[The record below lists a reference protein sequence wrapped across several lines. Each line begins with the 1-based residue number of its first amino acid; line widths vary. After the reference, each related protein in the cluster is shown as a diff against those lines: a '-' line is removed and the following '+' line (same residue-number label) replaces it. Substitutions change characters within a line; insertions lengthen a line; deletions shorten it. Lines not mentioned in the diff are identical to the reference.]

1 MVIFAPLL
9 GGLLMYAA
17 FAPISLWWCG
27 PIAMAI
33 LVSLLHAPRFSR
45 RLTSVAIFA
54 TAFFAPLLSWSNVY
68 VGNIPWIILTFSQVV
83 LLLPISLL
91 HLRKDRP
98 ELLLLFPSGW
108 ILTEMIRT
116 RFPFGGF
123 GWGRTAF
130 SQADSPYSSL
140 ARLGGVPLLSFTV
153 ATLGVALY
161 LSLSSN
167 LLSWPKG
174 AALFIL
180 LFITIATFFVA
191 SSLASEM
198 KSKNRDF
205 SLVAVQGG
213 VPQLGLAFNS
223 RATAVFENHLILTQ
237 RYLNHR
243 KSVPDLILWPEN
255 SVDVDPFRFPLIRK
269 QIQGLVDTYST
280 PIILGAVLEKG
291 DNFQNASILWMPKTG
306 PKSTYIKK
314 HLTPFGEYIPLRPI
328 AEFVSPYA
336 KNVRDFLPG
345 REIVV
350 HHLGRAIFAPLIC
363 FELLDD
369 KIGREMAS
377 HSNATLIQTNSATF
391 GTSSESEQQLGISR
405 IRAIEHNRFSVSI
418 STSGVSALIDPNG
431 QVSDQTELNRS
442 AVVDG
447 SIGLVNSLTV
457 SDKYGQHIELALILF
472 PNALFISIFFL
483 RRGRRMIRK

>member
-1 MVIFAPLL
+1 
-9 GGLLMYAA
+9 MYAA

-27 PIAMAI
+27 TIAMAI
-33 LVSLLHAPRFSR
+33 LVYLLHAPRFSR
-45 RLTSVAIFA
+45 RLISLAIFA

-68 VGNIPWIILTFSQVV
+68 VGNIPWIILTFLQVI

-98 ELLLLFPSGW
+98 ELLLLFPSVW
-108 ILTEMIRT
+108 ILTELVRT

-130 SQADSPYSSL
+130 SQADAPYSSL

-161 LSLSSN
+161 LLLSSN
-167 LLSWPKG
+167 K
-174 AALFIL
+174 AAAFFIFL
-180 LFITIATFFVA
+180 MIALPTFFVA
-191 SSLASEM
+191 SSIASEM
-198 KSKNRDF
+198 KSTNRDF

-213 VPQLGLAFNS
+213 VPQLGLAFNA
-223 RATAVFENHLILTQ
+223 RATAVFENHLILTR

-243 KSVPDLILWPEN
+243 KSMPDLILWPEN
-255 SVDVDPFRFPLIRK
+255 SVDVDPFRFPLISK
-269 QIQGLVDTYST
+269 QIQELVDTYST

-291 DNFQNASILWMPKTG
+291 NNFQNASILWMPKTG
-306 PKSTYIKK
+306 PKSTYLKK

-336 KNVRDFLPG
+336 KDVRDFIPG

-350 HHLGRAIFAPLIC
+350 HHLGRAIFAPIIC

-369 KIGREMAS
+369 QIGRDMAS
-377 HSNATLIQTNSATF
+377 QSNAILIQTNSATF
-391 GTSSESEQQLGISR
+391 GTSSESAQQLGISR
-405 IRAIEHNRFSVSI
+405 IRAIEHNRFSMSI

-431 QVSDQTELNRS
+431 QVSHQTELNRS
-442 AVVDG
+442 AVIDR
-447 SIGLVNSLTV
+447 SIGLINSLTV
-457 SDKYGQHIELALILF
+457 SDKYGQHIELALILL
-472 PNALFISIFFL
+472 PIALFISIFFL
-483 RRGRRMIRK
+483 KRGEEDD